1 MNGTTAEGRDERLLQ
16 YWDRRAK
23 ELVEKYSDRGFD
35 TTKAAIFRKMD
46 VIIERNK
53 DKRKGSLKDL
63 NEFEA
68 LGDQLNQLALAPKR
82 ALREFRAE
90 ACKELTPAA
99 IDTIESTLKAFESD
113 VDNAL
118 QTAEDV
124 KKQIAQ
130 MRAEFE

>member
-23 ELVEKYSDRGFD
+23 ELVKKYSDRGFD

-53 DKRKGSLKDL
+53 DKPKGSLKDL

-68 LGDQLNQLALAPKR
+68 LDDQLNQLALAPKR
-82 ALREFRAE
+82 HSANSGL
-90 ACKELTPAA
+90 KLTR
-99 IDTIESTLKAFESD
+99 S
-113 VDNAL
+113 
-118 QTAEDV
+118 
-124 KKQIAQ
+124 
-130 MRAEFE
+130 

>member
-1 MNGTTAEGRDERLLQ
+1 MSGNTADSRAQ

-23 ELVEKYSDRGFD
+23 ELVKMYSDRGFD

-46 VIIERNK
+46 VIIERNM

-68 LGDQLNQLALAPKR
+68 LGDQLNQLASAPKR

-90 ACKELTPAA
+90 AYKELTRVA
-99 IDTIESTLKAFESD
+99 IDKIESTLKPFESD

-118 QTAEDV
+118 QTVEDI

-130 MRAEFE
+130 MRAEFD